1 MGRRTLAFVIDA
13 LIGTAIFIGVVA
25 ATFTTSEF
33 ASTIAAEDLCTQME
47 FFTDNACV
55 NFGATVWV
63 GEPGDVA
70 MVFLLWGAFV
80 LLNTLLIPGFT
91 GWSVGKLVMG
101 LRVVKQDTFELAG
114 MGPNLGRGFLWIADS
129 FPFFVPLA
137 GFVLGLA
144 TPGHRRIG
152 DMVAK
157 TYVVDKS
164 LVGHPV
170 QVRGVGS
177 ATAPAAVAATTPFP
191 PPPGMPIAPPATG
204 SAPPPPMT
212 AAPATPPPPS
222 VGQSPVSSPPPPF
235 AAPTGPPVVASPTP
249 TPPPPVAPLPVA
261 APPVSVD
268 PPAFPPLPIEPE
280 VSEQAEPEKPGGI
293 EPAQPE
299 AIVPP
304 PPPATPPPP
313 PEPEREPELEQ
324 RRPGIDGPQWDE
336 ARDTYI
342 QWDPELTE
350 WMEWSESAG
359 RWVAISR

>member
-1 MGRRTLAFVIDA
+1 MQPQVSPFADDPTAVMGRRTLAFVIDA

-33 ASTIAAEDLCTQME
+33 ASTTAAEDLCTQME

-63 GEPGDVA
+63 GEPADLGI
-70 MVFLLWGAFV
+70 VFLVWGLFV

-91 GWSVGKLVMG
+91 GWSLGKLVMG
-101 LRVVKQDTFELAG
+101 LRVVKQDSFELAG

-157 TYVVDKS
+157 TFVIDKS
-164 LVGHPV
+164 LVGHPIS
-170 QVRGVGS
+170 VRGMGS
-177 ATAPAAVAATTPFP
+177 APTQTVAAMPFP
-191 PPPGMPIAPPATG
+191 PPPGMPIAPPATA
-204 SAPPPPMT
+204 SAPPPPST
-212 AAPATPPPPS
+212 
-222 VGQSPVSSPPPPF
+222 PPPPF

-249 TPPPPVAPLPVA
+249 APPTPVAPPPAAPPPVSSA
-261 APPVSVD
+261 
-268 PPAFPPLPIEPE
+268 PPAFPPLSTEPDTVE
-280 VSEQAEPEKPGGI
+280 
-293 EPAQPE
+293 
-299 AIVPP
+299 PP
-304 PPPATPPPP
+304 PPPATPAPSPAP
-313 PEPEREPELEQ
+313 DPEP

-342 QWDPELTE
+342 QWDPELAE
-350 WMEWSESAG
+350 WMEWNEAGG
-359 RWVAISR
+359 RWVPISR

>member
-33 ASTIAAEDLCTQME
+33 ASTTAAEDLCSQME

-63 GEPGDVA
+63 GEPGDVGI
-70 MVFLLWGAFV
+70 VFLLWGLFV

-91 GWSVGKLVMG
+91 GWSIGKLIMG

-114 MGPNLGRGFLWIADS
+114 MGPNLGRGLLWIADS

-157 TYVVDKS
+157 TFVIDRT
-164 LVGHPV
+164 LVGRPTA
-170 QVRGVGS
+170 VRGVGG
-177 ATAPAAVAATTPFP
+177 APAQPAVAMPFP
-191 PPPGMPIAPPATG
+191 PPPGMPIAPPATI
-204 SAPPPPMT
+204 SAPPPS
-212 AAPATPPPPS
+212 TPPPPPT
-222 VGQSPVSSPPPPF
+222 GQLPVSSPPPF
-235 AAPTGPPVVASPTP
+235 AAPTGSPVVASPTP
-249 TPPPPVAPLPVA
+249 EPPTPTTSAPTAPPPVSST
-261 APPVSVD
+261 PPT
-268 PPAFPPLPIEPE
+268 FPPPPIEPE
-280 VSEQAEPEKPGGI
+280 AVDQ
-293 EPAQPE
+293 
-299 AIVPP
+299 P

-313 PEPEREPELEQ
+313 PAPEPEPGPEQ

-350 WMEWSESAG
+350 WMEWNEAGG
-359 RWVAISR
+359 RWVPISR